1 VQREAR
7 LPALDRGGARMKLL
21 ISAYACEPG
30 KGSEPAVGWN
40 WVQALVRRGFQ
51 VYVIT
56 RSNNRDAIESVAASR
71 LPALTFHYYDLPGW
85 ARRWKHWPG
94 GIYLYYLL
102 WQRGAYGLAKR
113 LHAAERFDRVH
124 HVTFA
129 SYRQP
134 SFMGGLGIPFIFG
147 PVGGGE
153 TMPAQ
158 LRRGLS
164 GRGRLAEMTRNCG
177 NSLIAFDPFMRST
190 FSHAEIIAC
199 TTAETMA
206 RIPRRYRK
214 KCAVQLAIGINK
226 SEIDE
231 PAITA
236 TPAGEAP
243 TPRFLF
249 VGRLLYWKGLHLV
262 LRALPEVRRAVPGV
276 TLKII
281 GTGDDGAW
289 LDGQA
294 RAAGVSDLLEWVPS
308 TPHDEVAREY
318 RESLALVFPSL
329 HDSGG
334 MVVLESLA
342 AGLPVICLDLG
353 GPGTIATPDCAVII
367 PTQKATEA
375 AVVQA
380 LAAAMIRIATDA
392 SLRARLAANAPERAK
407 QLTWD
412 RAADNLYAS
421 IERDP
426 RP

>member
-1 VQREAR
+1 VQHETW
-7 LPALDRGGARMKLL
+7 LPAVDRSGVRMKLL
-21 ISAYACEPG
+21 VSAYACEPG

-40 WVQALVRRGFQ
+40 WVQALVRRGYK
-51 VYVIT
+51 VHVIT
-56 RSNNRDAIESVAASR
+56 RSNNRDAIESVTESC
-71 LPALTFHYYDLPGW
+71 LPALTLHYYDLPGW
-85 ARRWKHWPG
+85 ARRWKRWPG

-124 HVTFA
+124 HATFA

-134 SFMGGLGIPFIFG
+134 SFMGALGIPFIFG

-153 TMPAQ
+153 TMPPQ
-158 LRRGLS
+158 LRRSLS
-164 GRGRLAEMTRNCG
+164 TRGRLAELIRNRG

-190 FSHAEIIAC
+190 FSRAEIIAC

-206 RIPRRYRK
+206 RIPRRYRA
-214 KCAVQLAIGINK
+214 KCLVQLAIGIDE

-231 PAITA
+231 PPIT
-236 TPAGEAP
+236 TTSREEA
-243 TPRFLF
+243 PRFLF

-262 LRALPEVRRAVPGV
+262 FRALAEVRRAVPGV
-276 TLKII
+276 SLTII
-281 GTGDDGAW
+281 GIGDDRTW
-289 LDGQA
+289 LVEQA
-294 RAAGVSDLLEWVPS
+294 RAAGVTDLLEWVPS
-308 TPHDEVAREY
+308 TPHHEIAREY

-367 PTQKATEA
+367 PTQGTNEA
-375 AVVQA
+375 SVVQP

-392 SLRARLAANAPERAK
+392 SFRARLAANAADRAK

-412 RAADNLYAS
+412 RAAANVY
-421 IERDP
+421 DP
-426 RP
+426 IDSQG